1 MLAAPYFR
9 GSPAGKNVENLAV
22 IGLAA
27 GTIPKQFTQT
37 YGPIPIDGIELD
49 PAIVEVGREF
59 FALNEP
65 NINVIIGDGRYELNQ
80 LEDRYEII
88 TLDAYK
94 VPYIPWHLTTKEF
107 FEEVQVHLTENGV
120 LAVNVGRGPG
130 DRRLVEAIT
139 ATLLTVF
146 PSVHTVD
153 VTGSLNTILIA
164 TVQVTNEN
172 DFRRNIEDLAQ
183 ISSPLL
189 REAISVAEA
198 GLTPTVSS
206 DVVFTDQ
213 RAPVETIIDSM
224 VIQFLLDSGPAGL
237 PELGG

>member
-1 MLAAPYFR
+1 
-9 GSPAGKNVENLAV
+9 
-22 IGLAA
+22 
-27 GTIPKQFTQT
+27 
-37 YGPIPIDGIELD
+37 
-49 PAIVEVGREF
+49 
-59 FALNEP
+59 
-65 NINVIIGDGRYELNQ
+65 LNQ
-80 LEDRYEII
+80 LEDQYEVI

-94 VPYIPWHLTTKEF
+94 VPYIPWHLTTKDF
-107 FEEVQVHLTENGV
+107 FEEVRAHLTENGV

-164 TVQVTNEN
+164 TVQATSEE
-172 DFRRNIEDLAQ
+172 DFRGNIEDLAQ

-189 REAISVAEA
+189 REALSVTEA
-198 GLTPTVSS
+198 GLVPTVSS

-224 VIQFLLDSGPAGL
+224 VIQFLLESGPAGL
-237 PELGG
+237 TELSG